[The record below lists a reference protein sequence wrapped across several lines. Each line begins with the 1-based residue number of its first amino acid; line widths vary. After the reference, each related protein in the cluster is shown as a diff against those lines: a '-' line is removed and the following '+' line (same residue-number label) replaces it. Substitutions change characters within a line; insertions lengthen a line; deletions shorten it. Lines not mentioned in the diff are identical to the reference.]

1 MNINDTNAVSE
12 IKALGLDMISTA
24 KSGHPGIVLS
34 AAPIIYTLYAHHLN
48 VNPENPEWLNRD
60 RFVMSAGHGS
70 ALLYATLHLCGYN
83 LTKEDLKQF
92 RTIDSKCPG
101 HPEYGITPGV
111 DITTGAL
118 GQGIANAVGFA
129 LGERYIENL
138 LKSEDEEQQL
148 IDFRTYCLCGDGDM
162 MEGISY
168 EAASFAGTQ
177 KLDKLM
183 ILYDYN
189 KMTNDGSIDTD
200 FLEDVEARFDA
211 MGFYTTV
218 VKDGTNL
225 KSIDKAI
232 TNAKKSKKPSLVIL
246 NTILGKD
253 SRNENTSIVHGTPLT
268 DDDIF
273 AIKRKLNVTIAPFEV
288 RKDTIVHVHKCISE
302 RIEKKYKEHVSYF
315 NKIKSSAND
324 RLLNILRM
332 LANKEVTIPFESL
345 NYRVNDTY
353 NEELRLTNHKV
364 LNLVA
369 SKTEFML
376 GGSADLASST
386 KAYIDNTHINSPT
399 HPLGRNINF
408 GIREHAMAA
417 ILNGIS
423 MLGLKTYCSTMLTWS
438 DYLKPAMRMTSL
450 MNLPVTYIFTH
461 DSVSIGQDGPT
472 HEPIEQLTT
481 LRSIPNMITFRPCD
495 FNEVLGCWEYICKNK
510 KPVSLVLSK
519 SKMPKLPNSNPK
531 LVAAGGYI
539 IGKEE
544 QRLDGILLATGT
556 EVRTALQMKE
566 ELKNEN
572 LDIRVVSMPSRELFL
587 KTDKNYQMG
596 VLPKNVKTICL
607 EAGSSLSWGLFVS
620 DEKYILGINDFGY
633 SGTPEEVLKKC
644 GYDYES
650 LKMKVA
656 KLFLASNG

>member
-1 MNINDTNAVSE
+1 MNINDYNAVSE
-12 IKALGLDMISTA
+12 IKALGLDMISSA

-34 AAPIIYTLYAHHLN
+34 AAPILYTLYAHHLN
-48 VNPENPEWLNRD
+48 IHPENPEWINRD

-92 RTIDSKCPG
+92 RSIDSKCPG

-129 LGERYIENL
+129 LGERYIRSL
-138 LKSEDEEQQL
+138 LISEDEEQKL
-148 IDFRTYCLCGDGDM
+148 IDYRTYVLCGDGDM
-162 MEGISY
+162 MEGVSY

-183 ILYDYN
+183 ILYDCN
-189 KMTNDGSIDTD
+189 KMTNDGAIDTD

-211 MGFYTTV
+211 MGFFTAV

-225 KSIDKAI
+225 KAIDKAI
-232 TNAKKSKKPSLVIL
+232 TSAKKSKKPSLVIF

-253 SRNENTSIVHGTPLT
+253 SMNENKSVVHGTPLS

-273 AIKRKLNVTIAPFEV
+273 QIKRKLNVTVAPFDV
-288 RKDTIVHVHKCISE
+288 RKDTTVHVQKLISE
-302 RIEKKYKEHVSYF
+302 RVENKYKEFVSYF

-324 RLLNILRM
+324 RLINILRM
-332 LANKEVTIPFESL
+332 LVNKEVPIAFDSV
-345 NYRVNDTY
+345 NYRVGDTY
-353 NEELRLTNHKV
+353 NEELRQTNHKI

-386 KAYIDNTHINSPT
+386 KAYIDNTHILSKEHPT
-399 HPLGRNINF
+399 GRNINF
-408 GIREHAMAA
+408 GVREHAMAA
-417 ILNGIS
+417 ILNGMS

-438 DYLKPAMRMTSL
+438 DYLKPAMRMTAL
-450 MNLPVTYIFTH
+450 MNLPITYIFSH
-461 DSVSIGQDGPT
+461 DAVSIGPDGPT
-472 HEPIEQLTT
+472 HEPVEQLVS

-510 KPVSLVLSK
+510 KPVNLVISK
-519 SKMPKLPNSNPK
+519 SKMPKIPTSNAK
-531 LVAAGGYI
+531 LVSAGAYI

-544 QRLDGILLATGT
+544 RKIDGIIIATGT
-556 EVRTALQMKE
+556 DVLTALRMKE
-566 ELKNEN
+566 ELKRED
-572 LDIRVVSMPSRELFL
+572 LDVRVVSMPSRELFL
-587 KTDKNYQMG
+587 KTDKSYQEG
-596 VLPKNVKTICL
+596 VLPKNIKRIVI
-607 EAGSSLSWGLFVS
+607 EAGSKLSWGVFVT
-620 DEKYILGINDFGY
+620 DEKFILGINDFGY
-633 SGTPEEVLKKC
+633 SGSTEEVLKKC
-644 GYDYES
+644 GFDYES

-656 KLFLASNG
+656 RLLMTNE